1 MENKTPFVPIYFPVI
16 AAVNSVAGA
25 RGVGCFVLFC
35 QRADFSAGWTFTAS
49 LRDLARACGV
59 AVGTLQKSVLG
70 PLEIAGLIK
79 VEAAAGV
86 ASRITLCVMADVQS
100 GKGVSLVDT
109 VLKNKSV
116 SAIDTP
122 RQDLREVFKGFLCDF
137 NQNAQKTVS
146 TGDTLPE
153 QKQKSVSAVDTL
165 KSVSAIDT
173 PAPLHTTPSNDLLI
187 NNNINNNIAKTENKK
202 NKFAPTLQQ
211 VQAYFA
217 ERNYITN
224 PEDFYNKNEAR
235 DWTWC
240 DRAGKTHKI
249 KNWKATA
256 YEFEKR
262 TRARGH
268 VNFDNP
274 QKLEERL
281 FCWYYKLVVPALFAS
296 PAARDARWWR
306 EKGDFAFIAAVAGS
320 LERAQQIITR
330 AAERLEKAKFAATIK
345 AIANM
350 AVNINDELGDDK

>member
-1 MENKTPFVPIYFPVI
+1 MTNKPPFVPMYLPVI
-16 AAVNSVAGA
+16 SAVNSVAGA

-35 QRADFSAGWTFTAS
+35 QRADFAAGWSFNAS
-49 LRDLARACGV
+49 LRDLARACGL

-70 PLEIAGLIK
+70 PLETAGLIK

-86 ASRITLCVMADVQS
+86 ASRITLCVMADIDS
-100 GKGVSLVDT
+100 GKSVSMVDT
-109 VLKNKSV
+109 VFKNKSV
-116 SAIDTP
+116 STIDTLK
-122 RQDLREVFKGFLCDF
+122 QDLRDVFKGFLCDF
-137 NQNAQKTVS
+137 NQNTQKTVS
-146 TGDTLPE
+146 TVDTLPE
-153 QKQKSVSAVDTL
+153 QKQKSVSAIDTL
-165 KSVSAIDT
+165 ASVSAIDT

-202 NKFAPTLQQ
+202 NKFAPTLAQ

-217 ERNYITN
+217 EKNYITS

-262 TRARGH
+262 TRARGQ

-330 AAERLEKAKFAATIK
+330 AAEKLEKAKFAATIK